1 MENPRQPPPPK
12 GGVPLAVKLTLT
24 ISVLLAVAL
33 AAASFTNYGAITA
46 LAEREATSRRQAGE
60 EAMQR
65 MSALMARNVAVS
77 SALSLAEGNFTYL
90 DTLVAATVREDSRI
104 RWIIIADA
112 GSNRVVARTMG
123 APPGERLADTLSA
136 AVLAAPPDRAVS
148 ARDPEDKTRFT
159 FGIKITVGDRVV
171 GQLRLGV
178 STAEL
183 EADLART
190 IGEARE
196 RATIA
201 RRETLVVAAIIL
213 LVGIALGGIQGL
225 RIARPLRALSRQ
237 AHRIAE
243 GDLAQRVDVSGRDE
257 VGRLAQDFN
266 FMADRL
272 GALLLETASKASLE
286 KEMSLARGVQ
296 ESMNPSRHMIE
307 VGPCR
312 VVGTCEPAHDCGG
325 DWWTLRRLSE
335 DRLLVVV
342 GDVTG
347 HGIPS
352 AMVAASARGAVEA
365 LATAVDE
372 SQLTPELTLRAID
385 SAIKGVG
392 TQQLLMTCFAALID
406 PVRRTV
412 EYSNAGHNFPYLLAI
427 ENGKVRELAV
437 LALRGSP
444 LGNIPGEFVLQSGR
458 RQLAAGD
465 VFVFYTDGVIDR
477 VDGEGNRFGD
487 RRLRNMLAAR
497 SFGHHGQGLS
507 ELRDD
512 ILAEVATFARGAP
525 ADDDITLVICQYDP
539 VRAAGRISR
548 GQAIA

>member
-1 MENPRQPPPPK
+1 LDVAKQPS
-12 GGVPLAVKLTLT
+12 GGSFTGLAVKLTLT
-24 ISVLLAVAL
+24 ISFLLAVAL
-33 AAASFTNYGAITA
+33 GAAAVSNYGALTA
-46 LAEREATSRRQAGE
+46 LAEREAVSRRQAGE
-60 EAMQR
+60 EAIQR

-77 SALSLAEGNFTYL
+77 SALPLAEGNFTYL
-90 DTLVAATVREDSRI
+90 DTLVATTVKEDPRI
-104 RWIIIADA
+104 RWILIADA
-112 GSNRVVARTMG
+112 GSNRVVARTSE
-123 APPGERLADTLSA
+123 APAGDTLADPLSQ
-136 AVLAAPPDRAVS
+136 AVLAAPPDRPIA
-148 ARDPEDKTRFT
+148 ARDPDDRTRFT
-159 FGIKITVGDRVV
+159 FGLKITIGDRVV

-183 EADLART
+183 EADLASA
-190 IGEARE
+190 IAEARA
-196 RATIA
+196 RAGVV
-201 RRETLVVAAIIL
+201 RRETLLISAVIL
-213 LVGIALGGIQGL
+213 LVGIVLGVVQGV

-286 KEMSLARGVQ
+286 KEMSLARSVQ

-312 VVGTCEPAHDCGG
+312 VVGSCEPAHDCGG
-325 DWWTLRRLSE
+325 DWWTLRRLSG

-352 AMVAASARGAVEA
+352 AMIAASARGAVEA
-365 LATAVDE
+365 LATVDE
-372 SQLTPELTLRAID
+372 ALLTPELTLRAID

-406 PVRRTV
+406 PARGTV
-412 EYSNAGHNFPYLLAI
+412 EYSNAGHNFPYLLGTDG
-427 ENGKVRELAV
+427 GKVREVNV

-458 RQLAAGD
+458 RQLSAGD
-465 VFVFYTDGVIDR
+465 VFVFFTDGVIDR

-487 RRLRNMLAAR
+487 RRLRNMLSSRNFGRHGEGLAA
-497 SFGHHGQGLS
+497 
-507 ELRDD
+507 LRDD
-512 ILAEVATFARGAP
+512 ILAEVASFARGAP
-525 ADDDITLVICQYDP
+525 ADDDITLVLCQYDP
-539 VRAAGRISR
+539 ARAAGRISR
-548 GQAIA
+548 GHAIA